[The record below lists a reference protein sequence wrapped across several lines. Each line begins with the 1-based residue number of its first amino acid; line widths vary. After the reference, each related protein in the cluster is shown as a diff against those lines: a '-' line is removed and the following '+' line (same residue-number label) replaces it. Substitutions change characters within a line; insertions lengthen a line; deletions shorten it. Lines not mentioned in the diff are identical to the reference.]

1 MNIKQT
7 LKQFFIAAVISAGVV
22 GVILPGAA
30 QAVGNNGCE
39 TDTSIIK
46 CNNVND
52 SGDIENTGIWSILL
66 LVINIMTVGVG
77 ILAVAGIVYGSVLYT
92 SAGGSPDQVKKART
106 VIVNVVVG
114 ILAYLLMFSVLNF
127 IIPGGVFA

>member
-1 MNIKQT
+1 MKIKQT
-7 LKQFFIAAVISAGVV
+7 LKQFFIAAVISIGIVGVV
-22 GVILPGAA
+22 LSDTT

-52 SGDIENTGIWSILL
+52 SGEIENTGIWSILL
-66 LVINIMTVGVG
+66 LIINIMTVGVG
-77 ILAVAGIVYGSVLYT
+77 ILAVAGIVYGSILYT
-92 SAGGSPDQVKKART
+92 SAGGSPYQVKKAKT
-106 VIVNVVVG
+106 VIINVVIG